1 MAQLELMNVNY
12 TYPGQQQA
20 ALTHITLSITEGEF
34 IVVCGQ
40 TGSGKSS
47 LLKLMKP
54 ELLPAGELTGN
65 ITYAGKPL
73 SSYKHIELSQ
83 SIGMVMQNPESQIVM
98 DRVMEELIFSMENV
112 GISPLQMRKRLAEIA
127 QFFNL
132 EPLLSKSVI
141 ELSGGQRQMINLAS
155 VMVLQPKI
163 LLLDEPTAQL
173 DPVASREFLQLV
185 RRVNEE
191 FGITVLMAE
200 HRLEDIWSIADQICL
215 MQEGEIMSYGTP
227 DQIVYSDR
235 AEIELYLPAVGKLF
249 RVLGLSEGSLLSNKA
264 AKRRFANWYAD
275 QVNNQP
281 TLHSKPNQCNSL
293 PRQEPPIL
301 TCKDIHFQYGKKT
314 NPVLQHV
321 SLDIHAGDFLTIFG
335 ANGSGKSTLLQILC
349 GLLKE
354 QSGDVLFEGKS
365 IKRIEETLRYSRFGY
380 LSQNP
385 MLHFIEETVEK
396 ELNSAAERARNLKKT
411 IDLAE
416 IIGEFGLTELLLQH
430 PYDLSGGEKQKL
442 ALACILMMEPSIL
455 FLDEPTKGLDPS
467 SKELLSHRLA
477 KELSNGKA
485 IIMVSH
491 DIEFA
496 AAHANRCA
504 MLFDGRI
511 VADAEPAVFF
521 SGNYF
526 YTTAVNRLVRDW
538 YPNAITVEDVVE
550 QCGLENSY

>member
-1 MAQLELMNVNY
+1 MAQLELKNINY
-12 TYPGQQQA
+12 TYPGQQHA
-20 ALTHITLSITEGEF
+20 ALTEINLSVKEGEF
-34 IVVCGQ
+34 VVVCGQ

-65 ITYAGKPL
+65 ITFAEKQL

-83 SIGMVMQNPESQIVM
+83 NIGMVMQNPESQIVM

-112 GISPLQMRKRLAEIA
+112 GISPLQMRKRIAEIA

-132 EPLLSKSVI
+132 EPLLTKSII
-141 ELSGGQRQMINLAS
+141 ELSGGQRQMINLAA
-155 VMVLQPKI
+155 VMVLQPKV

-173 DPVASREFLQLV
+173 DPVAAREFLQLV

-200 HRLEDIWSIADQICL
+200 HRLEDVWPLADQICL
-215 MQEGEIMSYGTP
+215 MENGEIKAYGTP
-227 DQIVYSDR
+227 DQLIHSDQ
-235 AEIELYLPAVGKLF
+235 AEIELYLPPVGKLF
-249 RVLGLSEGSLLSNKA
+249 RKLGMSEGSLLSIKD
-264 AKRRFANWYAD
+264 AKLRFASWHAD
-275 QVNNQP
+275 LQIKLLAIN
-281 TLHSKPNQCNSL
+281 SKQNSSML
-293 PRQEPPIL
+293 RQEPPIL
-301 TCKDIHFQYGKKT
+301 TCKDIYFQYGKKA
-314 NPVLQHV
+314 NPILQHV
-321 SLDIHAGDFLTIFG
+321 TLDIHAGDFLTIFG

-354 QSGDVLFEGKS
+354 QSGEVLFEGKAV
-365 IKRIEETLRYSRFGY
+365 KRIEETLRYTRFGY

-385 MLHFIEETVEK
+385 VLHFTEETVEK
-396 ELNSAAERARNLKKT
+396 ELNSAAERALKLNIKVDLAQT
-411 IDLAE
+411 ID
-416 IIGEFGLTELLLQH
+416 EFELSELLQQH

-442 ALACILMMEPSIL
+442 ALGCILMMKPSIL
-455 FLDEPTKGLDPS
+455 FLDEPTKGLDPR
-467 SKELLSHRLA
+467 SKEILSQRLN
-477 KELSNGKA
+477 KEQSSGKA
-485 IIMVSH
+485 IVMVSH

-511 VADAEPAVFF
+511 VADAEPAGFF

-526 YTTAVNRLVRDW
+526 YTTAINRLVRDW
-538 YPNAITVEDVVE
+538 YPNAITDKDVVE
-550 QCGLENSY
+550 LCGLENTN